1 MEFVTGVASSV
12 VEKILEYPVRFMG
25 RHLGYLIYYQTNKKN
40 LIDRVPELND
50 KISSIQRRAHAA
62 RRNGEQLEEC
72 VTGWISEAERKIQ
85 EANEVINDRGHENA
99 KCSCNGSFPNLL
111 SRYKLSKKAK
121 IMADNILIDLQK
133 TDNFGNFSC
142 RPLIQPSF
150 KNKDYEAFDTRLQT
164 SKEIMEA
171 LRDPNLTMIGVYG
184 MGGIG
189 KTTLV
194 NEVARQAKEE
204 ECFSELVVVTVS
216 QDCDLKNI
224 QNGIAEGLGLTLDG
238 ENMSVR
244 ANRLQHRLR
253 QGDKILIILDD
264 IWSELDLSKAGI
276 YFNADDQRGCKI
288 LLVSRDQE
296 VLYSGMRVRKNI
308 EVKVLSNSES
318 MSLFYKYVGDKADNP
333 DFKTLANQVV
343 GECGGLPIAIAT
355 IACSLENKSLL
366 VWKDT
371 LHQLKRSPKRGVYGK
386 VYSCIKTS
394 YDFLESEE
402 EKKLLLLCSLH
413 GEDANVPV
421 NYLMIYGIGW
431 DLFQE
436 VVTMEEAR
444 CRVHSL
450 VHKLKACCL
459 LLNGDVEG
467 FVKMHDV
474 IRDVMISVAKEDEHM
489 HCLTKVAELEECLH
503 KENFRESSKAIML
516 LGPDFNNQLLPRLVC
531 PKLQLLLAFN
541 RYRWLSLGSI
551 PDDFFKE
558 AQELKALSF
567 NCYPLQSLPQ
577 SFCTLRHLRALR
589 LRLGRNEDLTLIGE
603 LRNLIALDLSW
614 STFSQLPE
622 HIGKLTRLRSLNL
635 SYCGSL
641 RVIQPNVISSLVQLE
656 ELYMD
661 KVNIDWEVEGR
672 VGEGRNASLME
683 INNLRHLTTLH
694 LNVRDANVLPKDM
707 FSENL
712 QRYRIMIG
720 SFKGY
725 TRGFTG
731 SRLLYL
737 NLRESSQLYQYG
749 IQRLMKK
756 SEGMLLEEFHGV
768 DNIVYE
774 LDGFPQLKNFCLQ
787 NNDEVQ
793 YIVSST
799 EEIQT
804 FSAFQSLET
813 LNLENL
819 RNLEKICYGNVT
831 MESFGKLRRIDV
843 RNCDKLKNLFSF
855 SIARKLEKINVSECK
870 MMEMLI
876 YLGSEDATHGNIN
889 NEAISEKLEF
899 PRLRS
904 LNLNSL
910 SNLIFFWSGLETTCG
925 SSLSDSPQPLFGEKV
940 LFPSLKK
947 LELSGMNFRELWS
960 PISCMQNLSSLA
972 VSSCPNL
979 KYLFTVAMAG
989 KLPQLETL
997 KICGCPVMEEV
1008 VVTNEHGEGRLE
1020 KILFPKLNS
1029 LKLDD
1034 LPNLKRFCP
1043 GDCIECPTLLKLR
1056 IKNCGVLRMF
1066 ISSNEEEVEGPFFNE
1081 KVVFPSLKE
1090 LKLSGMNFREL
1101 WLPISC
1107 LQNLSSLDV
1116 SSCPNLKYL
1125 FTVAMAGKLP
1135 QLETLKIR
1143 GCPVMEEVVV
1153 TNEHGE
1159 GRLEKILFP
1168 KLNTFELEDLPNLKR
1183 FCTGNCIEFP
1193 SLLQLRIKNCG
1204 VPRMFI
1210 SSNEEEVEGPFFNEK
1225 VAFSKLEAL
1234 FVSDLNS
1241 VNYLFSFAVAKSLV
1255 TLKKLEVLRCSLM
1268 EEIVQVNEQGEEGRL
1283 DKISFPK
1290 LERIHFEGL
1299 SNLKRF
1305 YGGACIEFPSLLK
1318 LGGQHLVFN
1327 EVFCPK
1333 LEELTTTSSV
1343 LIKKMCNC
1351 QSSRAPPFCN
1361 LKAVDLKCFH
1371 DEPIGFSLKWIQRY
1385 QNLESLSLSGFI
1397 MNTTHHHQ
1405 QIMVSLEEHE
1415 RPLKRLKK
1423 LRLFQLSMLTHLY
1436 EDSEDSENSSLES
1449 LKFLLIRECNRLKS
1463 PLLSSTASFQ
1473 NLMALVVSKCFAMIY
1488 LLASSTAKT
1497 LVHLRLMSITEC
1509 KQMTEIIVDEIVDDE
1524 IVFGKLEIL
1533 ELSDLPSLRSFHSA
1547 GNSVMRF
1554 PNLVNLLV
1562 SQCPEM
1568 QRFSFGMI
1576 DAPKLDSILE
1586 VKMKND
1592 RWDYFLDESNIEDLW
1607 LPEPQRKFWEGDINK
1622 TLEKLWEEDNSLVM
1636 QQLFTET

>member
-1 MEFVTGVASSV
+1 MEFFTGVASSV
-12 VEKILEYPVRFMG
+12 VEKVLEYPVRFIG
-25 RHLGYLIYYQTNKKN
+25 RHMGYLIYYQTNKKN
-40 LIDRVPELND
+40 LIDRVPKLND

-62 RRNGEQLEEC
+62 QRNGEQLEEC
-72 VTGWISEAERKIQ
+72 VTGWISEAERIIQ
-85 EANEVINDRGHENA
+85 EANEVINDRGHENS

-121 IMADNILIDLQK
+121 ITADNILIDLQK

-164 SKEIMEA
+164 SNEIMEA

-204 ECFSELVVVTVS
+204 KCFSELVVVTVS

-355 IACSLENKSLL
+355 IACSLENKNLL

-371 LHQLKRSPKRGVYGK
+371 LRQLKRSPKRGVYGK

-413 GEDANVPV
+413 GEDADVPV
-421 NYLMIYGIGW
+421 DDLMICGIGW

-459 LLNGDVEG
+459 LLNGDDEEE
-467 FVKMHDV
+467 VKMHDV
-474 IRDVMISVAKEDEHM
+474 IRDVMISIAKEDEHM

-516 LGPDFNNQLLPRLVC
+516 LGLDFDNQRLPRLVC
-531 PKLQLLLAFN
+531 PKLQLLLAFDRHN
-541 RYRWLSLGSI
+541 YLSLGSI

-567 NCYPLQSLPQ
+567 DCNPLQSLPQ
-577 SFCTLRHLRALR
+577 SFCTLRHLQALR
-589 LRLGRNEDLTLIGE
+589 LRLGKKEDLTLIGE
-603 LRNLIALDLSW
+603 LRNLIVLDLSD
-614 STFSQLPE
+614 SDFNLLPE
-622 HIGKLTRLRSLNL
+622 QIGKLTRLQLLNL
-635 SYCGSL
+635 SNCNRL
-641 RVIQPNVISSLVQLE
+641 RVIQPNVISSLVRLE

-661 KVNIDWEVEGR
+661 GVNIGWEVEGQ

-683 INNLRHLTTLH
+683 FKNLRHLTTLH

-712 QRYRIMIG
+712 QRYKIMIG
-720 SFKGY
+720 SINGY

-749 IQRLMKK
+749 IQNLMKN
-756 SEGMLLEEFHGV
+756 SEGLWLVEFHDV
-768 DNIVYE
+768 DNIVFE
-774 LDGFPQLKNFCLQ
+774 LDIYSFPQLKNFCLQ
-787 NNDEVQ
+787 NNDEVR

-799 EEIQT
+799 EEIQPC
-804 FSAFQSLET
+804 SAFQNLET
-813 LNLENL
+813 LNLGNL
-819 RNLEKICYGNVT
+819 RNLEMICYGNVT
-831 MESFGKLRRIDV
+831 MESFGKLRRIYV

-855 SIARKLEKINVSECK
+855 SIARKLEEIEVSECK
-870 MMEMLI
+870 MMETLI
-876 YLGSEDATHGNIN
+876 YHGSENATHGNIN

-899 PRLRS
+899 PQLHR

-910 SNLIFFWSGLETTCG
+910 SNLIFFCYDLCF
-925 SSLSDSPQPLFGEKV
+925 QV
-940 LFPSLKK
+940 VFPSLKFLK
-947 LELSGMNFRELWS
+947 LSGMNFRELWS
-960 PISCMQNLSSLA
+960 PVSCMQNLSSLD

-989 KLPQLETL
+989 TLPQLETL
-997 KICGCPVMEEV
+997 EIRGCPVMEEV
-1008 VVTNEHGEGRLE
+1008 VVTNELEEGRLE
-1020 KILFPKLNS
+1020 KILFPKLRS
-1029 LKLDD
+1029 LVLKD
-1034 LPNLKRFCP
+1034 LPNLKRFCTR
-1043 GDCIECPTLLKLR
+1043 DCIECP
-1056 IKNCGVLRMF
+1056 
-1066 ISSNEEEVEGPFFNE
+1066 SNEEEVQGPFFNE

-1101 WLPISC
+1101 WSPISC

-1135 QLETLKIR
+1135 QLETLEIR

-1153 TNEHGE
+1153 TNGHGE

-1168 KLNTFELEDLPNLKR
+1168 KLNSLELEDLPNLKR

-1193 SLLQLRIKNCG
+1193 SLLQLDIENCG
-1204 VPRMFI
+1204 V
-1210 SSNEEEVEGPFFNEK
+1210 
-1225 VAFSKLEAL
+1225 AFPKLEAL
-1234 FVSDLNS
+1234 FISDLNS

-1255 TLKKLEVLRCSLM
+1255 TLKKLKVLRCSLM
-1268 EEIVQVNEQGEEGRL
+1268 EEIVQVNEQGEEGTL

-1290 LERIHFEGL
+1290 LERIRFEGL

-1318 LGGQHLVFN
+1318 LAGQHLGFN

-1343 LIKKMCNC
+1343 LIKEICNC
-1351 QSSRAPPFCN
+1351 QSSRAPP

-1371 DEPIGFSLKWIQRY
+1371 DEPIGFSLKRIQIY
-1385 QNLESLSLSGFI
+1385 QNLESLSLSGFF

-1405 QIMVSLEEHE
+1405 QIMVSSEEHE

-1423 LRLFQLSMLTHLY
+1423 LSLFQLSMLMHLY

-1463 PLLSSTASFQ
+1463 PLLSSTTSFQ

-1497 LVHLRLMSITEC
+1497 LVHLKLMSITGC
-1509 KQMTEIIVDEIVDDE
+1509 KQMTEIIVDEIVDDD

-1533 ELSDLPSLRSFHSA
+1533 ELSDLPSLKSFHSA

-1568 QRFSFGMI
+1568 RRFSFGMI
-1576 DAPKLDSILE
+1576 DAPKLDSISE
-1586 VKMKND
+1586 VGNAED
-1592 RWDYFLDESNIEDLW
+1592 WWDYWLDERKIENLW

-1636 QQLFTET
+1636 QRLFTET

>member
-12 VEKILEYPVRFMG
+12 VEKILEYPVRFIG

-40 LIDRVPELND
+40 LIDRVPKLND

-62 RRNGEQLEEC
+62 QRNGEQLEEC

-204 ECFSELVVVTVS
+204 ECFFELVVVTVS

-264 IWSELDLSKAGI
+264 IWSELELSKAGI

-431 DLFQE
+431 DFFQE
-436 VVTMEEAR
+436 VGTMEEAR

-459 LLNGDVEG
+459 LLNGDFEDT
-467 FVKMHDV
+467 VKMHDV

-489 HCLTKVAELEECLH
+489 HYFTKVAELEECLH

-516 LGPDFNNQLLPRLVC
+516 LGLDFNNQHLPRLAC

-541 RYRWLSLGSI
+541 RYGWLSLGSI

-589 LRLGRNEDLTLIGE
+589 LRLGKKADLTLIGE

-635 SYCGSL
+635 KYCGSL

-661 KVNIDWEVEGR
+661 EVNIDWEVEGR

-683 INNLRHLTTLH
+683 INNLQHLTTLH

-720 SFKGY
+720 SINGY
-725 TRGFTG
+725 TGGFTG

-749 IQRLMKK
+749 IQKLMKN
-756 SEGMLLEEFHGV
+756 SEGLWLEEFHGV

-774 LDGFPQLKNFCLQ
+774 LDIYSFPQLKNFCLK
-787 NNDEVQ
+787 NNDEV
-793 YIVSST
+793 
-799 EEIQT
+799 
-804 FSAFQSLET
+804 FAFQSLEA

-855 SIARKLEKINVSECK
+855 SIARKLEEIEVSECK
-870 MMEMLI
+870 MMEMLV
-876 YLGSEDATHGNIN
+876 YHGSEDAAHGNIN

-899 PRLRS
+899 PQLRR

-940 LFPSLKK
+940 VFPSLKFLK
-947 LELSGMNFRELWS
+947 LSGMNFRELWS
-960 PISCMQNLSSLA
+960 PISCMQSLGSLD

-979 KYLFTVAMAG
+979 KYLFTIAMAG

-1008 VVTNEHGEGRLE
+1008 VVTNELGEGRLE
-1020 KILFPKLNS
+1020 KSLFPKLRYLE
-1029 LKLDD
+1029 LKD
-1034 LPNLKRFCP
+1034 LPNLKRFCT
-1043 GDCIECPTLLKLR
+1043 GDCIESP
-1056 IKNCGVLRMF
+1056 
-1066 ISSNEEEVEGPFFNE
+1066 SSNEEEVEGSFFNE
-1081 KVVFPSLKE
+1081 KVLFPSFKE

-1101 WLPISC
+1101 WSPISC
-1107 LQNLSSLDV
+1107 LKNLSSLNV
-1116 SSCPNLKYL
+1116 SSCPNLKNM

-1168 KLNTFELEDLPNLKR
+1168 KLRYLKLKDLPNLKR
-1183 FCTGNCIEFP
+1183 FCTGDCIKCP
-1193 SLLQLRIKNCG
+1193 
-1204 VPRMFI
+1204 
-1210 SSNEEEVEGPFFNEK
+1210 SSNEEEV
-1225 VAFSKLEAL
+1225 AFPKLEAL
-1234 FVSDLNS
+1234 FISDLNS

-1255 TLKKLEVLRCSLM
+1255 TLKKLKVWRCSLM

-1290 LERIHFEGL
+1290 LERIRFEGL

-1318 LGGQHLVFN
+1318 LAGQHLVFN

-1343 LIKKMCNC
+1343 LIKEMCNC
-1351 QSSRAPPFCN
+1351 QSSRAPPFYN
-1361 LKAVDLKCFH
+1361 LEVVDLKCFR
-1371 DEPIGFSLKWIQRY
+1371 DEPIGFSLERIQRY
-1385 QNLESLSLSGFI
+1385 QNLESFSLSGFFL
-1397 MNTTHHHQ
+1397 NTTHHHQ
-1405 QIMVSLEEHE
+1405 QIMVSSEEHE

-1423 LRLFQLSMLTHLY
+1423 LRLFQVSMLTHLY

-1463 PLLSSTASFQ
+1463 PLLSSTTFQ
-1473 NLMALVVSKCFAMIY
+1473 NLMALVVSKCFAMIN

-1524 IVFGKLEIL
+1524 IVFSKLEIL

-1554 PNLVNLLV
+1554 PNLVRLLV

-1568 QRFSFGMI
+1568 RRFSFGMI
-1576 DAPKLDSILE
+1576 DAPKLDSISDVE
-1586 VKMKND
+1586 KAED
-1592 RWDYFLDESNIEDLW
+1592 PWDYWLDESNIERLW
-1607 LPEPQRKFWEGDINK
+1607 LQEPQRKFWERDINK

-1636 QQLFTET
+1636 RQLFTET

>member
-12 VEKILEYPVRFMG
+12 VEKILEYPVRFIG

-40 LIDRVPELND
+40 LIDRVPKLND

-62 RRNGEQLEEC
+62 QRNGEQLEEC

-142 RPLIQPSF
+142 HPLIQPSF

-264 IWSELDLSKAGI
+264 IWSELELSKAGI

-394 YDFLESEE
+394 YDFLECEE

-431 DLFQE
+431 DFFQE
-436 VVTMEEAR
+436 VGTMEEAR

-459 LLNGDVEG
+459 LLNGDFEDT
-467 FVKMHDV
+467 VKMHDV

-489 HCLTKVAELEECLH
+489 HYFTKVAELEECLH

-516 LGPDFNNQLLPRLVC
+516 LGLDFNNQHLPRLAC

-541 RYRWLSLGSI
+541 RYGWLSLGSI

-589 LRLGRNEDLTLIGE
+589 LRLGKKADLTLIGE

-635 SYCGSL
+635 KYCGSL
-641 RVIQPNVISSLVQLE
+641 RVIQLNVISSLVQLE

-661 KVNIDWEVEGR
+661 EVNIDWEVEGR

-683 INNLRHLTTLH
+683 INNLQHLTTLH

-720 SFKGY
+720 SINGY
-725 TRGFTG
+725 TGGFTG

-749 IQRLMKK
+749 IQKLMKN
-756 SEGMLLEEFHGV
+756 SEGLWLEEFHGV

-774 LDGFPQLKNFCLQ
+774 LDIYSFPQLKNFCLK
-787 NNDEVQ
+787 NNDEVR
-793 YIVSST
+793 YIVSFT
-799 EEIQT
+799 EEIQPC
-804 FSAFQSLET
+804 SAFQSLEA

-855 SIARKLEKINVSECK
+855 SIARKLEEIEVSECK
-870 MMEMLI
+870 MMEMLV
-876 YLGSEDATHGNIN
+876 YHGSEDAAHGNIN

-899 PRLRS
+899 PQLRR

-940 LFPSLKK
+940 VFPSLKF

-960 PISCMQNLSSLA
+960 PISCMQSLGSLD

-979 KYLFTVAMAG
+979 KYLFTIAMAG

-1008 VVTNEHGEGRLE
+1008 VVTNELGEGRLE
-1020 KILFPKLNS
+1020 KSLFPKLRYLE
-1029 LKLDD
+1029 LKD
-1034 LPNLKRFCP
+1034 LPNLKRFCT
-1043 GDCIECPTLLKLR
+1043 GDCIESP
-1056 IKNCGVLRMF
+1056 
-1066 ISSNEEEVEGPFFNE
+1066 SSNEEEVEGSFFNE
-1081 KVVFPSLKE
+1081 KVVFPSLKFLE
-1090 LKLSGMNFREL
+1090 LSGMNFREL
-1101 WLPISC
+1101 WSPISC
-1107 LQNLSSLDV
+1107 QKNLSSLDV

-1135 QLETLKIR
+1135 HLERLKIRGCPVMEEVVITNELGEGRLEKSLIPKLRYLELKDLPNLKRFCTGDCIESPSSNEEELWSPISCLQNLSSLDVSSCPNLKNMFTVAMAGKLPQLETLKIR
-1143 GCPVMEEVVV
+1143 RCPVMEEVVV

-1168 KLNTFELEDLPNLKR
+1168 KLRYLKLKDLPNLKR
-1183 FCTGNCIEFP
+1183 FCTGDCIKCP
-1193 SLLQLRIKNCG
+1193 
-1204 VPRMFI
+1204 

-1225 VAFSKLEAL
+1225 VSSLSL
-1234 FVSDLNS
+1234 FLC
-1241 VNYLFSFAVAKSLV
+1241 F
-1255 TLKKLEVLRCSLM
+1255 
-1268 EEIVQVNEQGEEGRL
+1268 
-1283 DKISFPK
+1283 
-1290 LERIHFEGL
+1290 
-1299 SNLKRF
+1299 
-1305 YGGACIEFPSLLK
+1305 
-1318 LGGQHLVFN
+1318 
-1327 EVFCPK
+1327 VFCPK

-1343 LIKKMCNC
+1343 LIKEMCNC
-1351 QSSRAPPFCN
+1351 QSSRAPPFYN
-1361 LKAVDLKCFH
+1361 LEVVDLKCFR
-1371 DEPIGFSLKWIQRY
+1371 DEPIGFSLKRIQRY
-1385 QNLESLSLSGFI
+1385 QNLESLSLSGFFL
-1397 MNTTHHHQ
+1397 NTTHHHQ
-1405 QIMVSLEEHE
+1405 QIMVSSEEHE

-1423 LRLFQLSMLTHLY
+1423 LKLFHLSMLTHLY

-1463 PLLSSTASFQ
+1463 PLLSSTSFQ

-1524 IVFGKLEIL
+1524 IVFSKLEIL
-1533 ELSDLPSLRSFHSA
+1533 ELSDLPSLRSFHSV

-1554 PNLVNLLV
+1554 PNLVRLLV

-1576 DAPKLDSILE
+1576 DAPKLDSISE
-1586 VKMKND
+1586 VEKREY
-1592 RWDYFLDESNIEDLW
+1592 RWDYWLDESNIEELW

-1622 TLEKLWEEDNSLVM
+1622 TLEKLWEEDNLLVM

>member
-1 MEFVTGVASSV
+1 MEFFTGVASSV
-12 VEKILEYPVRFMG
+12 VEKILEYPVRLIG
-25 RHLGYLIYYQTNKKN
+25 RHLGYLIHYQTNKKN
-40 LIDRVPELND
+40 LIDRVPKLNV

-62 RRNGEQLEEC
+62 QRNGEQLEEC
-72 VTGWISEAERKIQ
+72 VTGWISEAERIIQ

-121 IMADNILIDLQK
+121 IMADNILIDLEK
-133 TDNFGNFSC
+133 ADNFGNFSS

-150 KNKDYEAFDTRLQT
+150 KNKDYEAFDTRMQT

-194 NEVARQAKEE
+194 NEVARQAKDE

-224 QNGIAEGLGLTLDG
+224 QKEIADGLGLKLEE
-238 ENMSVR
+238 ENMLVR

-253 QGDKILIILDD
+253 QGNKILIILDD
-264 IWSELDLSKAGI
+264 IWNELDLSKAGI

-308 EVKVLSNSES
+308 EVNVLSNSES
-318 MSLFYKYVGDKADNP
+318 MSLFYKYVGDKGDNP

-371 LHQLKRSPKRGVYGK
+371 LRQLKRSPKRGVYGK

-402 EKKLLLLCSLH
+402 EKKLLLICSLH
-413 GEDANVPV
+413 GEDASVGV
-421 NYLMIYGIGW
+421 NDLMICGIGW

-444 CRVHSL
+444 CRVHAL

-459 LLNGDVEG
+459 LLNGDFEG
-467 FVKMHDV
+467 SVKMHDV
-474 IRDVMISVAKEDEHM
+474 IRDVMILVAKEDEHI
-489 HCLTKVAELEECLH
+489 HCFTKVAELEECLH
-503 KENFRESSKAIML
+503 KENFRENSKAIML
-516 LGPDFNNQLLPRLVC
+516 LGLDFNNQLLPRLVC
-531 PKLQLLLAFN
+531 PKLQLLLAFDRH
-541 RYRWLSLGSI
+541 RYLSLGSI

-567 NCYPLQSLPQ
+567 DCFPLQSLPQ
-577 SFCTLRHLRALR
+577 SFCTLRHLRALC
-589 LRLGRNEDLTLIGE
+589 LRLGKKEDLTLIGE
-603 LRNLIALDLSW
+603 LRNLIALDLSG

-635 SYCGSL
+635 SRCRSL

-661 KVNIDWEVEGR
+661 EVNIDWEVEGR

-683 INNLRHLTTLH
+683 FNNLRHLTTLH

-720 SFKGY
+720 SFNSY
-725 TRGFTG
+725 PYFTC

-749 IQRLMKK
+749 IQKLMKN
-756 SEGMLLEEFHGV
+756 SEGLWLEEFHGV

-774 LDGFPQLKNFCLQ
+774 LDIYSFPQLKNFCLK
-787 NNDEVQ
+787 NNDEVR

-799 EEIQT
+799 EEIQPC
-804 FSAFQSLET
+804 SAFQSLET
-813 LNLENL
+813 LNLRNL
-819 RNLEKICYGNVT
+819 RNLENICYGNVT

-855 SIARKLEKINVSECK
+855 SIARKLEEINVSECK
-870 MMEMLI
+870 MMEMLV
-876 YLGSEDATHGNIN
+876 YHGSEDAAHGNIN

-899 PRLRS
+899 PQLRR

-925 SSLSDSPQPLFGEKV
+925 SSLSDYPQPLFGEKV
-940 LFPSLKK
+940 VFPSLKF
-947 LELSGMNFRELWS
+947 LNLSRMNFRELWS

-1008 VVTNEHGEGRLE
+1008 VITNELGEGRLE
-1020 KILFPKLNS
+1020 KSLFPKLRY
-1029 LKLDD
+1029 LKLKD
-1034 LPNLKRFCP
+1034 LPNLKRFCT
-1043 GDCIECPTLLKLR
+1043 GNCIECP
-1056 IKNCGVLRMF
+1056 
-1066 ISSNEEEVEGPFFNE
+1066 SSNEEEFEGPFFNE

-1101 WLPISC
+1101 WSPISC
-1107 LQNLSSLDV
+1107 LQNFSSLDI

-1168 KLNTFELEDLPNLKR
+1168 KLNTLELEDLPNLKR
-1183 FCTGNCIEFP
+1183 FCTGDCIECP
-1193 SLLQLRIKNCG
+1193 SSNEEELWSPISCLQNFSSLD
-1204 VPRMFI
+1204 I
-1210 SSNEEEVEGPFFNEK
+1210 SSCPNLKYLFTVAMAGKLPQLETLKIRGCPVMEEVVVTNEHGEGRLEKILFPKLNSLKLEDLPNLKRFCPGDCIESPSCNEEEVEGPIFNEK
-1225 VAFSKLEAL
+1225 VS
-1234 FVSDLNS
+1234 
-1241 VNYLFSFAVAKSLV
+1241 
-1255 TLKKLEVLRCSLM
+1255 
-1268 EEIVQVNEQGEEGRL
+1268 
-1283 DKISFPK
+1283 
-1290 LERIHFEGL
+1290 
-1299 SNLKRF
+1299 
-1305 YGGACIEFPSLLK
+1305 
-1318 LGGQHLVFN
+1318 
-1327 EVFCPK
+1327 
-1333 LEELTTTSSV
+1333 
-1343 LIKKMCNC
+1343 
-1351 QSSRAPPFCN
+1351 
-1361 LKAVDLKCFH
+1361 
-1371 DEPIGFSLKWIQRY
+1371 
-1385 QNLESLSLSGFI
+1385 SLSLFLCF
-1397 MNTTHHHQ
+1397 T
-1405 QIMVSLEEHE
+1405 
-1415 RPLKRLKK
+1415 
-1423 LRLFQLSMLTHLY
+1423 
-1436 EDSEDSENSSLES
+1436 ENSSLES
-1449 LKFLLIRECNRLKS
+1449 LKFLLIRECNILKS
-1463 PLLSSTASFQ
+1463 PLLSSTTSFQ
-1473 NLMALVVSKCFAMIY
+1473 NLMALVVSKCFAMSY
-1488 LLASSTAKT
+1488 LLASSMAKT

-1524 IVFGKLEIL
+1524 IVFSKLEIL
-1533 ELSDLPSLRSFHSA
+1533 ELGDLPSLRSFHSA

-1568 QRFSFGMI
+1568 RRFSFGMI
-1576 DAPKLDSILE
+1576 DAPKLDSISE
-1586 VKMKND
+1586 VKKFEN
-1592 RWDYFLDESNIEDLW
+1592 RWDYLLDGRNIEELW
-1607 LPEPQRKFWEGDINK
+1607 LPKPQRKFWEGDINK

-1636 QQLFTET
+1636 